1 MSKTRNTRNTR
12 NTRKRPTPFVG
23 QAATRALR
31 EYWSGRPAV
40 LLWPSFTR
48 TARTVLEQLTACGAT
63 VAGVVTATGPDEVPP
78 VVPDVFSCAER
89 GLDVSPGDFYAWL
102 DDPSPALGSWLDR
115 LDPDRTWTAL
125 GDNFLETGDL
135 FGRSVHGWRRPAWSE
150 WEDKTRIEA
159 LWQAAGVPSP
169 RHVVT
174 RADDPALAGHAR
186 DLDRGSGVV
195 VAIDSTRAH
204 YGNATGLRWVRDPQG
219 DPRALADALRWA
231 GEHALKVR
239 VAEFVEGTPC
249 SVLGLV
255 LADGVAVFD
264 PIEIV
269 TLRDRNSARLT
280 FCGSS
285 THWRPDPAA
294 VQPMREHVRRAGH
307 WLAANAGF
315 RGMFSV
321 DGLLGERGFVATE
334 LNPRQASGLGL
345 RAAWPDFP
353 GYLFQRAV
361 QEAVPGVA
369 DLSWQHVE
377 TTFRDAIRRRPS
389 HSVTIPIPVAPDR
402 SPYAKVVARG
412 REQIASFRPDG
423 HGVRLVVL
431 DPPSADGLYG
441 PGTAALARRLGR
453 PELES
458 PAESAAE
465 RPAES
470 PAGSSAE
477 STAESRTEGPADQ
490 SPPGG
495 PR

>member
-1 MSKTRNTRNTR
+1 MSTK
-12 NTRKRPTPFVG
+12 RKRPVRFVG
-23 QAATRALR
+23 EAAAETLR
-31 EYWSGRPAV
+31 EHWSGRSAV

-48 TARTVLEQLTACGAT
+48 TARTVLEELTACGAT
-63 VAGVVTATGPDEVPP
+63 VAGVVTATDPDAVPP
-78 VVPDVFSCAER
+78 AVPYVFSCAER
-89 GLDVSPGDFYAWL
+89 GLDVSPRDFYTWL
-102 DDPSPALGSWLDR
+102 DGSPPALGSWLEQV
-115 LDPDRTWTAL
+115 DPDRTWTAL

-135 FGRSVHGWRRPAWSE
+135 HGRPVHGWRRPAWSA
-150 WEDKTRIEA
+150 WEDKTRVEA
-159 LWQAAGVPSP
+159 LWQATGVPSP

-174 RADDPALAGHAR
+174 RADDPALSGHVR

-195 VAIDSTRAH
+195 VAIDSSRAH
-204 YGNATGLRWVRDPQG
+204 YGNATGLRWVRDPHG
-219 DPRALADALRWA
+219 DPRALAEALRWA
-231 GEHALKVR
+231 GERARTVR

-269 TLRDRNSARLT
+269 TLRDRDSARLT

-285 THWRPDPAA
+285 TRWRPDPAVA
-294 VQPMREHVRRAGH
+294 DGMREHVRRAGH

-321 DGLLGERGFVATE
+321 DGLLADGRLGDGRRGDGRLGEHGFVATE

-369 DLSWQHVE
+369 DLPWQDVE
-377 TTFRDAIRRRPS
+377 TQFRDAIRRRPS
-389 HSVTIPIPVAPDR
+389 HSVTIPVPVEADR
-402 SPYAKVVARG
+402 GSCAKVIARG
-412 REQIASFRPDG
+412 HEQVASFRSDG
-423 HGVRLVVL
+423 HGVRLIVL
-431 DPPSADGLYG
+431 DPPTADGLYG

-453 PELES
+453 PDLES
-458 PAESAAE
+458 PTESA
-465 RPAES
+465 PAS
-470 PAGSSAE
+470 PAADRPE
-477 STAESRTEGPADQ
+477 SPADQ